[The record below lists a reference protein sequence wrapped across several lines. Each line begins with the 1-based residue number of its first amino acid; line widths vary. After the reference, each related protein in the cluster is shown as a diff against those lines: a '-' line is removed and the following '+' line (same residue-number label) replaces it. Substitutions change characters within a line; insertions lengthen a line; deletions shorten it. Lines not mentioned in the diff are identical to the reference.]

1 MRSECPTYCRDRAA
15 VVSTLRLQIER
26 VPGRAAIVIL
36 LSTIDDVKIHKLWE
50 ILSKQHQI
58 RKGVRA
64 MERYREQQELS
75 MSKQDLVMYPNQGR
89 LVVYTLLIG
98 LGLVVCSGLIVY
110 WSFFSRIVNSS
121 Y

>member
-75 MSKQDLVMYPNQGR
+75 MSKHDLVMYPNQGR

-98 LGLVVCSGLIVY
+98 LGLVLCSGLIGY
-110 WSFFSRIVNSS
+110 WPFVSRIVM
-121 Y
+121 